1 MPKAFPLLAC
11 VLLLLAMFGCGA
23 GKAPLAGSAQSQD
36 FPTTLGLPPPVVARL
51 QQQVRTDIERYV
63 AVQQA
68 SAIQAL
74 SASKAFPAAFKM
86 PLVVQG
92 LSDPWMGMIALEI
105 HGYRIAA
112 LAKAGR
118 ENLPALIEAM
128 EAGMART
135 PDAITFLPIPT
146 GENPEEYVT
155 YLLAVI
161 EQAHQLRE
169 KALRRLNP
177 EERQFLFAHA
187 ASLAEHF
194 FPYFEGLD
202 GQTRPQAEA
211 DWRFCQLVSE
221 RLDYAAMAAA
231 AQVLARL
238 ADDGW
243 LQRLGSVFRDRQA
256 LPVPPDGITGDVL
269 LARETPYGLIVIGGP
284 GPNTYNLD
292 KRFAVVI
299 DLGGDDTYT
308 GAIAAAADVEH
319 GNSVV
324 IDLAGNDTYH
334 ASPLGLAT
342 GRLGVGLL
350 IDRTGDDV
358 YNLTTGSGG
367 AGFGGLGIL
376 IDGAGNDRYI
386 GARFTQG
393 AAVGGLGLLLDEAGN
408 DVYTSFGYAVGF
420 GGPLGVGAVVDVAGD
435 DQYQCGEKYPSS
447 YNDTD
452 APGGKPGDPLFQ
464 YDCLGVGTG
473 SGKRI
478 FTKDPDQ
485 LAYGLAGGWGMVLDL
500 DGNDRYRSSNFSQGA
515 GYFFGVGLKLDL
527 AGDDEHG
534 AARYGHAA
542 GAHHGMGL
550 FIDYRGD
557 DRYTSTG
564 PFYNGGTAWDRSVT
578 LCIDAGPGR
587 DVYDLHRSSGL
598 GRADH
603 NSWSLFIEEGGDD
616 RYLVPNGMGTA
627 SDNSMSGFFDLAG
640 EDEYVNAPR
649 SVAGSRGNGQT
660 LLDQAG
666 GIFVDR

>member
-1 MPKAFPLLAC
+1 MKTLALLAC

-36 FPTTLGLPPPVVARL
+36 FPTMLGLPPPVVARL

-74 SASKAFPAAFKM
+74 SAGKAFPAAFKM

-92 LSDPWMGMIALEI
+92 LSDPWVGMIALEN

-146 GENPEEYVT
+146 GENPEEHVM

-161 EQAHQLRE
+161 AQAHQLRE
-169 KALRRLNP
+169 KALRRLSP

-187 ASLAEHF
+187 ASLAERF

-211 DWRFCQLVSE
+211 DRRFCQLVSE

-243 LQRLGSVFRDRQA
+243 LKRLGSVFHDHQA

-269 LARETPYGLIVIGGP
+269 LALETPYGLIVIGGP

-292 KRFAVVI
+292 KRFSVVI

-308 GAIAAAADVEH
+308 GVIAAAADVEH

-358 YNLTTGSGG
+358 YNLATGSGG

-386 GARFTQG
+386 GTRFTQG

-408 DVYTSFGYAVGF
+408 DVYTSFGYAIGF

-452 APGGKPGDPLFQ
+452 APGGKPGDLLFQ
-464 YDCLGVGTG
+464 YDCFGIGTG

-564 PFYNGGTAWDRSVT
+564 PFYNGGTAWDRSVM

-640 EDEYVNAPR
+640 EDEYVNTPR
-649 SVAGSRGNGQT
+649 SVAGGRGNGQT
-660 LLDQAG
+660 VLDQAG

>member
-1 MPKAFPLLAC
+1 MKPLVLLAC
-11 VLLLLAMFGCGA
+11 ALLLVVTYGCGV
-23 GKAPLAGSAQSQD
+23 GKASLAGSAQSPD
-36 FPTTLGLPPPVVARL
+36 SPTALGMPPPVVSRL

-63 AVQQA
+63 GAQQA

-74 SASKAFPAAFKM
+74 SVSKAFPAAFKV

-92 LSDPWMGMIALEI
+92 LSDPWTGMIALEN

-112 LAKAGR
+112 KAKAGR
-118 ENLPALIEAM
+118 EHLPALIEAM
-128 EAGMART
+128 EAGMSRT
-135 PDAITFLPIPT
+135 PDAITFLPIPI

-169 KALRRLNP
+169 KALRRLSP
-177 EERQFLFAHA
+177 EEQQFLFAHA

-194 FPYFEGLD
+194 FPYFEGFD
-202 GQTRPQAEA
+202 GQTKPQAEA
-211 DWRFCQLVSE
+211 DRRFCQLVSE
-221 RLDYAAMAAA
+221 RLDYAAMVAA

-238 ADDGW
+238 ADDGG

-256 LPVPPDGITGDVL
+256 LPVPLDGITGDVL
-269 LARETPYGLIVIGGP
+269 LARETPFGLIVIGGP

-292 KRFAVVI
+292 KRIAVVV
-299 DLGGDDTYT
+299 DLGGDDAYT

-319 GNSVV
+319 GNNVV
-324 IDLAGNDTYH
+324 IDLAGHDTYH

-358 YNLTTGSGG
+358 YNLSTGSGG

-386 GARFTQG
+386 GTRFTQG
-393 AAVGGLGLLLDEAGN
+393 AAFGGLGLLLDEVGN

-452 APGGKPGDPLFQ
+452 APGGKPGDSHFQ
-464 YDCLGVGTG
+464 YDCLGIGTG

-557 DRYTSTG
+557 DRYSSTG
-564 PFYNGGTAWDRSVT
+564 PFYNGGAAWDRSVM

-603 NSWSLFIEEGGDD
+603 NSWSLFVEEGGDD

-627 SDNSMSGFFDLAG
+627 SDNSISGFFDLAG
-640 EDEYVNAPR
+640 EDEYVNTPR
-649 SVAGSRGNGQT
+649 SVAGSRGNGRT
-660 LLDQAG
+660 LLDQARG
-666 GIFVDR
+666 VFVDR

>member
-1 MPKAFPLLAC
+1 
-11 VLLLLAMFGCGA
+11 
-23 GKAPLAGSAQSQD
+23 
-36 FPTTLGLPPPVVARL
+36 
-51 QQQVRTDIERYV
+51 
-63 AVQQA
+63 
-68 SAIQAL
+68 
-74 SASKAFPAAFKM
+74 AFPAAFKM

-211 DWRFCQLVSE
+211 DWRFCQLISE

-308 GAIAAAADVEH
+308 GAIAAATDVEH

-324 IDLAGNDTYH
+324 IAL
-334 ASPLGLAT
+334 
-342 GRLGVGLL
+342 
-350 IDRTGDDV
+350 
-358 YNLTTGSGG
+358 
-367 AGFGGLGIL
+367 
-376 IDGAGNDRYI
+376 
-386 GARFTQG
+386 
-393 AAVGGLGLLLDEAGN
+393 AGN

-485 LAYGLAGGWGMVLDL
+485 LAYG
-500 DGNDRYRSSNFSQGA
+500 
-515 GYFFGVGLKLDL
+515 
-527 AGDDEHG
+527 
-534 AARYGHAA
+534 
-542 GAHHGMGL
+542 
-550 FIDYRGD
+550 
-557 DRYTSTG
+557 
-564 PFYNGGTAWDRSVT
+564 
-578 LCIDAGPGR
+578 
-587 DVYDLHRSSGL
+587 
-598 GRADH
+598 
-603 NSWSLFIEEGGDD
+603 
-616 RYLVPNGMGTA
+616 
-627 SDNSMSGFFDLAG
+627 
-640 EDEYVNAPR
+640 
-649 SVAGSRGNGQT
+649 
-660 LLDQAG
+660 
-666 GIFVDR
+666 

>member
-1 MPKAFPLLAC
+1 MKTFPILAC
-11 VLLLLAMFGCGA
+11 AVLLLAVFGCGA
-23 GKAPLAGSAQSQD
+23 GKAPLVGSAPYQD
-36 FPTTLGLPPPVVARL
+36 FPTTLGLPPPVVASL
-51 QQQVRTDIERYV
+51 LLQVRTDIERYV
-63 AVQQA
+63 AVQQD
-68 SAIQAL
+68 SALQAL
-74 SASKAFPAAFKM
+74 SRSTAFPAAFKV

-92 LSDPWMGMIALEI
+92 LSDPWTGMIALEH
-105 HGYRIAA
+105 HGYWIAT
-112 LAKAGR
+112 LAKAGQ
-118 ENLPALIEAM
+118 EHLPALIEAM
-128 EAGMART
+128 EAGMARA
-135 PDAITFLPIPT
+135 PEQITFLPIPA
-146 GENPEEYVT
+146 GENREEYET
-155 YLLAVI
+155 YLLGVI

-169 KALRRLNP
+169 KALRRLSP
-177 EERQFLFAHA
+177 EERFFLFEHA

-202 GQTRPQAEA
+202 GQTMPQAEA
-211 DWRFCQLVSE
+211 DRRFCHLVSE
-221 RLDYAAMAAA
+221 RLDYAAMVAAA
-231 AQVLARL
+231 KVLAHL
-238 ADDGW
+238 ADDGG
-243 LQRLGSVFRDRQA
+243 LERLGSVFRGLQA

-324 IDLAGNDTYH
+324 IDLAGHDTYH

-358 YNLTTGSGG
+358 YRLTTGSGG

-376 IDGAGNDRYI
+376 IDGAGNDLYI
-386 GARFTQG
+386 GTRFTQG

-435 DQYQCGEKYPSS
+435 DQYQCGEQYPSS

-464 YDCLGVGTG
+464 YDCLGIGTG

-485 LAYGLAGGWGMVLDL
+485 LAYGLAGGWGLVLDL

-542 GAHHGMGL
+542 GAHYGMGL
-550 FIDYRGD
+550 FIDDRGD

-564 PFYNGGTAWDRSVT
+564 PFYNGGTAWDRSVM
-578 LCIDAGPGR
+578 LGIDAGPGR

-616 RYLVPNGMGTA
+616 RYLVPSGMGSA

-660 LLDQAG
+660 LFDQAG